1 MTLLTDNPIY
11 DLFLVITTLLVVT
24 FAYFHHSYQYW
35 KNRKFPY
42 LTPRFPLG
50 NSPYLFTSSLG
61 FGLDTVKYYDEMKKK
76 GFKFGGIYTITSPA
90 LVLVHPD
97 YVRDVLSKDFHYF
110 IDRGHYHNEKDDPI
124 SAHLFA
130 LDESKWKNMRTKL
143 TPTFTSGKMKM
154 MFNSVLETSKY
165 MTDAIERSALEKKDI
180 DIREFLSCFTT
191 DVIGSCAFGIEC
203 NSFKGTEAEFRHMGR
218 EIFAVRGI
226 RILSLILISKM
237 PKLALKL
244 GLKGTNDNVS
254 KFFYDAV
261 QKTVKYREDNNF
273 TRPDFLQLLIDI
285 KNQTKDSDNPF
296 TMDQLVSQ
304 VFLFFVAGFDT
315 SSSTMN
321 FTLYELCRNQDVQDR
336 AREEINEVLERHGG
350 RLTYESIGE
359 LKYLQQVI
367 DEGQRLYPPLVV
379 LTRVCVKDYKLRDT
393 DLVLERGTRVVIPL
407 YSIHRDPEYYPEPD
421 KFDPDRFSSEN
432 KKSRH
437 PFVHLPF
444 GEGPRNCIGLR
455 FGLMQSK
462 IGLATILSKF
472 RLRISP
478 KTDIPLRLDEGVLLL
493 KSVNTLYVTAEK
505 I

>member
-1 MTLLTDNPIY
+1 MTLLTENPVH
-11 DLFLVITTLLVVT
+11 DLFLVVTTVLVLIYP
-24 FAYFHHSYQYW
+24 FFHRSYQYW
-35 KNRKFPY
+35 KNRNFPY
-42 LTPRFPLG
+42 LEPTFPLG
-50 NSPYLFTSSLG
+50 NSPYLFTSTMG

-76 GFKFGGIYTITSPA
+76 GYKFGGIYTITSPA
-90 LVLVHPD
+90 LVLVNPD
-97 YVRDVLSKDFHYF
+97 YVRDVLTKDFHYF
-110 IDRGHYHNEKDDPI
+110 IDRGHYYNERDDPI

-130 LDESKWKNMRTKL
+130 LNEKTWKNMRTKL

-154 MFNSVLETSKY
+154 MFHTVLETSKY
-165 MTDAIERSALEKKDI
+165 MTDAIETSALERKDI

-218 EIFAVRGI
+218 EIFEVRGL
-226 RILSLILISKM
+226 RILNLILISKM
-237 PKLALKL
+237 PRLALKL
-244 GLKGTNDNVS
+244 GLKATNDHVS
-254 KFFYDAV
+254 KFFYEAV

-285 KNQTKDSDNPF
+285 KNQTKGTDNPF

-321 FTLYELCRNQDVQDR
+321 FALYELCKHQDVQDR
-336 AREEINEVLERHGG
+336 VREEVNEVLERHGG
-350 RLTYESIGE
+350 QFTYESIGE

-367 DEGQRLYPPLVV
+367 DEAQRLFPPLVV

-393 DLVLERGTRVVIPL
+393 DLVLEKGTRVVIPL

-421 KFDPDRFSSEN
+421 KFDPERFNNEN

-478 KTDIPLRLDEGVLLL
+478 KTDMPLRLHEGVLLL
-493 KSVNTLYVTAEK
+493 KSVNKLYVTAEK